1 MTYLK
6 RKFFMK
12 NLFVA
17 LFVLTTSL
25 TATSQVKAT
34 AFPDAGFMAAFPT
47 KPEVEKNQ
55 IDTKVGKIQST
66 SYSCEGEDFVIV
78 LSENVYPAELI
89 TKLGDTGVDG
99 ILDGVKNGA
108 IKNVEA
114 QMEGKYVP
122 TLDEKYLY
130 NEKYKAIRFAGT
142 TAEVDMETFCI
153 VKENHFFIVIL
164 MGNTKSEAATQ
175 FVKSFKLIEK

>member
-1 MTYLK
+1 
-6 RKFFMK
+6 MK

-17 LFVLTTSL
+17 LFVLTYSL

-34 AFPDAGFMAAFPT
+34 AFPNAGFMAAFPT

-55 IDTKVGKIQST
+55 VDTKAGKIEST

-78 LSENVYPAELI
+78 LSESVYPADLI
-89 TKLGDTGVDG
+89 KKLDGVGIDG

-114 QMEGKYVP
+114 QMEGKYVSSM
-122 TLDEKYLY
+122 DEKYLHD
-130 NEKYKAIRFAGT
+130 EKYKAIKFAGT
-142 TAEVDMETFCI
+142 TAEVDMETFCV

-164 MGNTKSEAATQ
+164 MGNTKSEVAQQ
-175 FVKSFKLIEK
+175 FVKSFKII

>member
-1 MTYLK
+1 
-6 RKFFMK
+6 MK

-17 LFVLTTSL
+17 LFILTTSL
-25 TATSQVKAT
+25 TATSQTKVA
-34 AFPDAGFMAAFPT
+34 AFPDAGFMAAFPS

-55 IDTKVGKIQST
+55 VDTKAGKIEST
-66 SYSCEGEDFVIV
+66 SYSCEGEDYIIL

-89 TKLGDTGVDG
+89 VKLGDTGIDG

-114 QMEGKYVP
+114 QMEAKYAP
-122 TLDEKYLY
+122 TLDEKYLF
-130 NEKYKAIRFAGT
+130 NEKYKAIRFSGT

-164 MGNTKSEAATQ
+164 MGNTKAEAAIQ
-175 FVKSFKLIEK
+175 FVKSFKLLEK

>member
-1 MTYLK
+1 
-6 RKFFMK
+6 MK
-12 NLFVA
+12 KLFIA
-17 LFVLTTSL
+17 LLVITSSF
-25 TATSQVKAT
+25 TAFSQVPAI
-34 AFPDAGFMAAFPT
+34 AFPDSGFMAAFPT
-47 KPEVEKNQ
+47 KPEIEKNQ
-55 IDTKVGKIQST
+55 IDTKAGKIEST
-66 SYSCEGEDFVIV
+66 SYSCESEDFVIV

-89 TKLGDTGVDG
+89 TKLGATGVDG

-114 QMEGKYVP
+114 QMEGKYAS

-130 NEKYKAIRFAGT
+130 NDKYKAIRFSGT
-142 TAEVDMETFCI
+142 TSEVDMETFCI

-164 MGNTKSEAATQ
+164 MGNTKAEAATQ